1 VKKKALLLIALV
13 LMLCGETSR
22 GYAQADL
29 RISGTVYWEWARMDA
44 KVSLALASAGLKLP
58 TGRSQGEEII
68 NMEFPRLV
76 RSYLMA
82 LAVDSSSTL
91 GDLIDRGAYDLSEL
105 HGIPS
110 TAKRTAPSLS
120 TDFSMLT
127 ANYGVDLRRIV
138 SSLVLHRNPIGTMGT
153 LLPVPS
159 RPYTGII
166 ILADDTLP
174 VHGKRTSAPGV
185 PCFFPK
191 IWDTQMNLVYERN
204 MVDPAV
210 AKTRGIV
217 RYVPRSKVLRPT
229 PSGLDAELTALV
241 GEQPLRILARGFFGA
256 RPTDPII
263 DRADAL
269 TLISLEEN
277 RRLLREGRVVLVLSD
292 GALETR
298 F

>member
-1 VKKKALLLIALV
+1 MKKSAFPIIGLV
-13 LMLCGETSR
+13 LLMYGGAMR
-22 GYAQADL
+22 GNAQADL
-29 RISGTVYWEWARMDA
+29 RIAGTVYWEWARMDA
-44 KVSLALASAGLKLP
+44 KASLVLASAGLKLP

-76 RSYLMA
+76 RPYLMD

-91 GDLIDRGAYDLSEL
+91 GDLIDRGEYGLSEL
-105 HGIPS
+105 HGIPAA
-110 TAKRTAPSLS
+110 AKRTAPALS
-120 TDFSMLT
+120 PDFSMLT
-127 ANYGVDLRRIV
+127 TNYGVDLRRIIA
-138 SSLVLHRNPIGTMGT
+138 SLVLHRNPIGTMST

-159 RPYTGII
+159 RTYTGII
-166 ILADDTLP
+166 IIADDTLP
-174 VHGKRTSAPGV
+174 VHGKKTSALGE

-204 MVDPAV
+204 MVDPAA

-217 RYVPRSKVLRPT
+217 RYVARNRILRPT
-229 PSGLDAELTALV
+229 PSGLDADLIALV
-241 GEQPLRILARGFFGA
+241 GEQPLRILARGFFGV

-277 RRLLREGRVVLVLSD
+277 RRLLREGRVVLVLSG
-292 GALETR
+292 GALESS